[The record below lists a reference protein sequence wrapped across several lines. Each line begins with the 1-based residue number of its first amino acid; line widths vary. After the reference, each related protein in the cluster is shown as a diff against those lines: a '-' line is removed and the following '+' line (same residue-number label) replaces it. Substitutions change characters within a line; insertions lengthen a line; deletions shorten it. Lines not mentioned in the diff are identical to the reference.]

1 MLLEIKITNIL
12 ALIPVSSYTATKPST
27 ACSKTTYSK
36 AATSIFSKTPS
47 TATEESTNKTP
58 FSLAGRGEGYIENSP
73 DALSFGIA
81 ELSASFVAALN
92 NAPDNS
98 IIYSMKLPTLTSFMS
113 TAMYALPSSL
123 NVNKDTRLFVSPQ
136 GNVENIVVLKG
147 RGNVVSHAIDPQLS
161 PLLVD
166 FSLTFIERDKKTFF
180 RMVISTSD
188 GSFRHDSGLVKVVS
202 GDLKITS
209 TAIA

>member
-1 MLLEIKITNIL
+1 MSLPNIPNINPEITITKDNAINLILSSIAMQELGLSHVINAEGEKLQFILGTIPGLSGPHATIPDVLAVNI
-12 ALIPVSSYTATKPST
+12 
-27 ACSKTTYSK
+27 
-36 AATSIFSKTPS
+36 
-47 TATEESTNKTP
+47 
-58 FSLAGRGEGYIENSP
+58 
-73 DALSFGIA
+73 
-81 ELSASFVAALN
+81 
-92 NAPDNS
+92 
-98 IIYSMKLPTLTSFMS
+98 S

-136 GNVENIVVLKG
+136 GNVGNIVVLKG

-188 GSFRHDSGLVKVVS
+188 GSFRHDSGLVKGVS

-209 TAIA
+209 TAVA